1 MRATITWS
9 RDDGKSA
16 EKGKIPLPVYSVCFN
31 PDGTQLVAAV
41 GNRVL
46 VYEANDGDLL
56 HQLKGH
62 KNTVYAVAYS
72 VCGKRFASGSADN
85 SVIIWTNKCEGILRY
100 SHNTSVQCL
109 AYNPVTQQL
118 ASMTTEDFG
127 LWSPEQ
133 KSVNKYK
140 IDSKILCASWTN
152 DGQYLALGLI
162 SGRVSIRDKTGLEKV
177 KITRDAPIWTL
188 QWNPSKNEPVDVI
201 AVGCWDQT
209 LSFYQL
215 SGLQVGKDRAL
226 GYDPC
231 TVQYFTNGEYLVVG
245 GSDRQASLWTRDG
258 VRLESFA
265 SEDSWVWCAAPRPK
279 QNYVAVG
286 THTGDVVMYQLLFST
301 VHGLYQERYAYREF
315 MTDVII
321 QHLMT
326 EQKARIKCKE
336 YVKKIAVYKNRLAVQ
351 LPERIVV
358 YQLKNDDPYDMLY
371 GAVYKI
377 NKVLECNLLVVTS
390 CHVTLC
396 LERKLQLYDHTG
408 EKEREWVLESVIR
421 YIKVVGGPIGKE
433 GLIVGLKSGLVLKIF
448 LNNPFPIPLVRHK
461 ASVRCLDLSMDRSK
475 LAVVD
480 ELTNCVVYDLSGHG
494 MGGQALE
501 RAPLWTEPN
510 ANSVAWNIEMSDMLC
525 FSGNSTLAIKTAN
538 FPIHQ
543 QKLQGF
549 VVGFKGSKIFCLHY
563 QYMQTIDVPQSQSM
577 QRYVEIKDFEKA
589 YKVACLGVTD
599 ADWRLLATGALADMK
614 LDIARKGFIRVR
626 DMRCIELLNRLE
638 TRHNPQV
645 PMSAAAQAT
654 LQGEILAFQ
663 GQYQQA
669 ARLLAQNGQVQKAID
684 IFSDLRKWEE
694 AAEFARNAEGIDV
707 RDLMRRQAQWSVE
720 MNDLPGAAKMWLA
733 AGCHKEAI
741 DLFTQL
747 KDTTSLQK
755 VANEL
760 TSADSASLQACAD
773 AFAALDAHDMA
784 RQVFLKLGDVESL
797 LSVYVRLQ
805 YWDDALALLPEHP
818 EHTREVYL
826 PYAKWLLME
835 DRFEDAQDAFKQAG
849 EPGYSLRMLE
859 VLAHNAVVEKR
870 FKDASCYFW
879 QVATEV
885 IKCIEPGTERTFEG
899 EAQMHRYQ
907 TLRERAVL
915 YFAYD
920 KIYHYIEDPF
930 CSERNDTIFG
940 AARFILSTLGSR
952 SMFNISRV
960 YTLITL
966 AKQANA
972 LGAFKLARFA
982 YDQLQLLKLPRRW
995 QDELECA
1002 ALKARSKPFID
1013 DEDLL
1018 PMCFNCS
1025 TSNPL
1030 LNTDGDQCAT
1040 CGHPFIRDLTTF
1052 DILPV
1057 VEFEIDSM
1065 PHLDFTQ
1072 KLGVSHV
1079 TGAAVE
1085 PSDGWHS
1092 NHQGGAD
1099 VMQMDDH
1106 SSMMA
1111 AKQPEDRFCELL
1123 MSVSPNESWA
1133 PVVVPETV
1141 IMGMKREQVY
1151 WMPVLGLPN
1160 KWRYFKVMLPNA
1172 PIGLDANTQLLFHE
1186 EDLEFHMLRH
1196 KCPLSRSP
1204 QISEHFVAR
1213 GKKKSVGDSPSPQK

>member
-1 MRATITWS
+1 MRAQISWS
-9 RDDGKSA
+9 REDGKST
-16 EKGKIPLPVYSVCFN
+16 EKGKGPSPVYSVCFN
-31 PDGTQLVAAV
+31 PEGTQLVAAV

-46 VYEANDGDLL
+46 VYDANDGDLL

-72 VCGKRFASGSADN
+72 HCGKRFASGSADM
-85 SVIIWTNKCEGILRY
+85 SVIIWTNTCDGILRY

-109 AYNPVTQQL
+109 AYNPVTAQL
-118 ASMTTEDFG
+118 ASMTCEDFG

-140 IDSKILCASWTN
+140 VSAKILSASWTN

-162 SGRVSIRDKTGLEKV
+162 SGTISIRDKTGAEKV
-177 KITRDAPIWTL
+177 KISRDAPIWTL
-188 QWNPSKNEPVDVI
+188 MWNPSKNDAYDTLV
-201 AVGCWDQT
+201 VGCWDQT

-215 SGLQVGKDRAL
+215 SGTQVGKDKAL
-226 GYDPC
+226 GFDPC
-231 TVQYFTNGEYLVVG
+231 SVQYFSNGEYIVVG
-245 GSDRQASLWTRDG
+245 GSDRKASLWTRDG
-258 VRLESFA
+258 VRLESFGTH
-265 SEDSWVWCAAPRPK
+265 ESWVWSATPRPK
-279 QNYVAVG
+279 QNFVAVG
-286 THTGDVVMYQLLFST
+286 SNDGTVVMHNLLFST
-301 VHGLYQERYAYREF
+301 VHGLYQDRYAYREF

-358 YQLKNDDPYDMLY
+358 YQLKNADPYDMLY
-371 GAVYKI
+371 GAVHKI
-377 NKVLECNLLVVTS
+377 NKILDCNLLVVTS

-396 LERKLQLYDHTG
+396 LERKLQLYNHTG
-408 EKEREWVLESVIR
+408 EKEHEWVLESVIR

-448 LNNPFPIPLVRHK
+448 LNNPFPIPLVRHQ
-461 ASVRCLDLSMDRSK
+461 ASVRCLDLSMDRLK

-480 ELTNCVVYDLSGHG
+480 ELSNCVVYDLSGHG
-494 MGGQALE
+494 LGGQALE
-501 RAPLWTEPN
+501 RVPLWSEPN
-510 ANSVAWNIEMSDMLC
+510 ANSVAWNIDMPDMLC

-577 QRYVEIKDFEKA
+577 QRYVEIKDFDKA
-589 YKVACLGVTD
+589 YKVACLGVTE
-599 ADWRLLATGALADMK
+599 ADWRLLATSALGEMK
-614 LDIARKGFIRVR
+614 LGIARKGFIRVR

-638 TRHNPQV
+638 LNHNPHITLTA
-645 PMSAAAQAT
+645 SAQSL

-669 ARLLAQNGQVQKAID
+669 ARVLAQAGHVQKAID

-694 AAEFARNAEGIDV
+694 AAEFARNADGIDV

-733 AGCHKEAI
+733 AGCYPEAI
-741 DLFTQL
+741 KLFQEL
-747 KDTTSLQK
+747 RDTISLQK

-760 TSADSASLQACAD
+760 TANDTEALQRCAD

-784 RQVFLKLGDVESL
+784 RQILLKLGDMKAL
-797 LSVYVRLQ
+797 LEVYVRMQ
-805 YWDDALALLPEHP
+805 NWSEALALLPEHP
-818 EHTREVYL
+818 EHNRDVYL

-835 DRFEDAQDAFKQAG
+835 DRFEDAQEAFKQAG

-859 VLAHNAVVEKR
+859 VMAHNAVVECR

-879 QVATEV
+879 QVATETL
-885 IKCIEPGTERTFEG
+885 KGMAPGTDRSLEG
-899 EAQMHRYQ
+899 ENVLARYQ
-907 TLRERAVL
+907 KLRERAML

-930 CSERNDTIFG
+930 TADRGDVIFG
-940 AARFILSTLGSR
+940 AARFILSTIGNDN
-952 SMFNISRV
+952 MYNISRV

-966 AKQANA
+966 AKQATA

-982 YDQLQLLKLPRRW
+982 YDQLHLLKVPRKW
-995 QDELECA
+995 QDELELA
-1002 ALKARSKPFID
+1002 TLKARAKPHVD
-1013 DEDLL
+1013 DDDLL
-1018 PMCFNCS
+1018 PTCFNCS
-1025 TSNPL
+1025 TEKLPL
-1030 LNTDGDQCAT
+1030 INTDGDKCSV

-1052 DILPV
+1052 DILPL
-1057 VEFEIDSM
+1057 VEFELKGMSQ
-1065 PHLDFTQ
+1065 HEFHQ
-1072 KLGVSHV
+1072 KLGSHHVS
-1079 TGAAVE
+1079 GASIAQS
-1085 PSDGWHS
+1085 SDGWSSHQ
-1092 NHQGGAD
+1092 QGGAD
-1099 VMQMDDH
+1099 VMRMDDQMGGK
-1106 SSMMA
+1106 SD
-1111 AKQPEDRFCELL
+1111 KFDDLL
-1123 MSVSPNESWA
+1123 MSVPPGDTYA
-1133 PVVVPETV
+1133 PIVVPEEVLVT
-1141 IMGMKREQVY
+1141 MKREEVFAL
-1151 WMPVLGLPN
+1151 PVLGIPN
-1160 KWRYFKVMLPNA
+1160 KWRYFKSMLPKT
-1172 PIGLDANTQLLFHE
+1172 PVSFDANTQLFFHE
-1186 EDLEFHMLRH
+1186 EDLEFYMLRD
-1196 KCPLSRSP
+1196 KCPLSRATQTSTKLRANK
-1204 QISEHFVAR
+1204 SE
-1213 GKKKSVGDSPSPQK
+1213 SSPSK